1 MLVIFDSLTLPYP
14 SSQMAIEQAG
24 NVISFTIIKEQAIEE
39 NSRLLKNNFFADL
52 IEMKIH
58 SDEEIFSR
66 ANYYG
71 LQKDMENVCVFVQ
84 SMPKGKNMKHYNC
97 TKKRLENCIIVF
109 TTSLKMNLFTKI

>member
-24 NVISFTIIKEQAIEE
+24 NVISFTIVKEQAIEE

-66 ANYYG
+66 SNYYG
-71 LQKDMENVCVFVQ
+71 LQKDMENVCVV
-84 SMPKGKNMKHYNC
+84 C
-97 TKKRLENCIIVF
+97 TIDAQGENI
-109 TTSLKMNLFTKI
+109 